1 MSQLVPDVKRIAVL
15 RANALGD
22 LMFALPALDAL
33 RAAYPDAELVLL
45 GRAWHRDLLEARP
58 GPVDRTVVVPPFEG
72 SLGPAERRSLD
83 QALDAVADEGVDLAL
98 QLHGGGRN
106 SNPVVRSLGARVVA
120 GLRTPD
126 ADPLDREVPYV
137 YYQSEVLRL
146 LEVVALVGALPRRLE
161 PSFALTER
169 DRAEAAAVVD
179 GDTPLVALH
188 PGATD
193 PRRRWP
199 PERFAA
205 VGDALAAAGASV
217 VVTGSHG
224 EHELVAAVVQ
234 AMANPARDLG
244 GRLSIGG
251 LAGLLARCAVVVG
264 NDTGPLHLAAAVGA
278 ATAGVFWCGNV
289 INAGAATRTRHRP
302 SISWV
307 LDCPACGANC
317 ITSSCEHEDSFV
329 AGAGVDEVLVSA
341 LDLFRAA
348 ETDPRPAGA
357 AAPA

>member
-1 MSQLVPDVKRIAVL
+1 MSRLVPDVERIAVL

-45 GRAWHRDLLEARP
+45 GRAWHRDLLDGRP

-72 SLGPAERRSLD
+72 PLGPDERRALD
-83 QALDAVADEGVDLAL
+83 QVLDELAGEGVDLAL

-106 SNPVVRSLGARVVA
+106 SNPVVRRLGARVVA

-126 ADPLDREVPYV
+126 AEPLDREVPYV
-137 YYQSEVLRL
+137 YYQHEVLRL
-146 LEVVALVGALPRRLE
+146 LEVVGLVGATPRTLE
-161 PSFALTER
+161 PRFALAER
-169 DRAEAAAVVD
+169 DRAEAAAVD
-179 GDTPLVALH
+179 GETPLVALH

-217 VVTGSHG
+217 VVTGSDG
-224 EHELVAAVVQ
+224 ERQLVAAVVD
-234 AMANPARDLG
+234 AMRSPARGLA

-278 ATAGVFWCGNV
+278 ATAGVFWCGNL

-302 SISWV
+302 SMSWV

-317 ITSSCEHEDSFV
+317 ITNSCEHEDSFV
-329 AGAGVDEVLVSA
+329 VGVGVDEVLASA
-341 LDLFRAA
+341 LDLLHTA
-348 ETDPRPAGA
+348 ETDGRTAGDPAPG
-357 AAPA
+357 